1 IATKSQKNQEIAR
14 GLQDTERRAS
24 VVFAE
29 TITMLYEDVARIVE
43 AHQPLVET
51 YYGPGHIFPL
61 LKKLQQECDRQAEA
75 ITNQFTNKRD
85 FYAKVGCS
93 ID

>member
-1 IATKSQKNQEIAR
+1 MQTKKLIIVFD
-14 GLQDTERRAS
+14 LPDRRAS

-51 YYGPGHIFPL
+51 YYGKTMKISSLH
-61 LKKLQQECDRQAEA
+61 
-75 ITNQFTNKRD
+75 
-85 FYAKVGCS
+85 
-93 ID
+93 

>member
-1 IATKSQKNQEIAR
+1 MTC
-14 GLQDTERRAS
+14 LDRRAS

-51 YYGPGHIFPL
+51 YYGKAVCMDRF
-61 LKKLQQECDRQAEA
+61 LKFVCQVLQR
-75 ITNQFTNKRD
+75 K
-85 FYAKVGCS
+85 YA
-93 ID
+93 